1 MSAPTSPQPVPVV
14 ETVSSKP
21 ETQGEA
27 PQHEVAQETSTE
39 SESGV
44 QSAGTG
50 YSTPLVQPMQPV
62 VQSYAAAPQSMSVQG
77 GQGPVS
83 LYVGEL
89 DPAVTE
95 AMLFEIFNMI
105 GPVASVRVCRDA
117 VTRRSLGYAYVNYL
131 NYGDGER
138 ALDQLNYS
146 QIRGKPCR
154 IMWSQR
160 DPGLRKTG
168 QGNIFIK
175 NLDQGIDNKALHDT
189 FAAFGTVLSCKVATD
204 ENGVSKGY
212 GFVHYDSNEAAEA
225 AIKSVNG
232 MLLNDKKVFV
242 GQHIS
247 RKERQSKIDEMKS
260 QFTNLYVKNLDT
272 EVTDEEFYALF
283 APFGN
288 ITSAVIQRDEEGR
301 SKGFGFINYEDHEDA
316 QRAVEDLNN
325 KEVNGKPIFVGRAQK
340 KSEREDELRKQY
352 EQAKYEKAGKYQGVN
367 LYIKNLEDDVDDD
380 KLRAEF
386 EPYGTITSCKVMRDE
401 KGASKGFG
409 FVCFASPDEATRA
422 MSELNNKIVGTKP
435 LYVALAQ
442 RKDVRKQQLESQI
455 AQRNNQL
462 RLAASQ
468 GIPGMPYGAAPQLFY
483 GPPTAGYP
491 PGQRPMMGYP
501 PAPGVA
507 TRMRYAPGQQMAGMP
522 VPAPYGQ
529 APPQPYGMPAAY
541 PRPRPVRQPG
551 APGAPA
557 PGPLPGPP
565 RGPGAP
571 VVTGGNVAR
580 LPMAGP
586 GGPVTGA
593 GAGRAAP
600 PNSVPPNGMQ
610 PQGYKLNPGTRNVN
624 PTGPA
629 PTAVATALEPA
640 INTAAL
646 ANAPAAE
653 QKQMLGEILYMKI
666 FGLEPELAGKITGM
680 LLEMENTELIH
691 LIETPDALQNKVAEA
706 MTVLD
711 EFSKNADPQQVTA

>member
-1 MSAPTSPQPVPVV
+1 MSAPTSPQPAPVL
-14 ETVSSKP
+14 EPAISKSEGLGERPPNEAQQPSTDP
-21 ETQGEA
+21 ELGQYGN
-27 PQHEVAQETSTE
+27 AQIQ
-39 SESGV
+39 SG
-44 QSAGTG
+44 
-50 YSTPLVQPMQPV
+50 QPI
-62 VQSYAAAPQSMSVQG
+62 VQSYAAAPQPLGGQG

-89 DPAVTE
+89 DPQVTE

-131 NYGDGER
+131 NYNDGER

-204 ENGVSKGY
+204 DSGLSKGY

-225 AIKSVNG
+225 AIKAVNG

-260 QFTNLYVKNLDT
+260 HFTNLYVKNLDT
-272 EVTDEEFYALF
+272 EVGEEEFEGLF
-283 APFGN
+283 SQFGP
-288 ITSAVIQRDEEGR
+288 ITSAVIQKDEEGN
-301 SKGFGFINYEDHEDA
+301 SKGFGFVNFENHEDA
-316 QRAVEDLNN
+316 QRAVEELDN
-325 KEVNGKPIFVGRAQK
+325 KEIHGKPVFVGRAQK
-340 KSEREDELRKQY
+340 KSEREEELRKQY
-352 EQAKYEKAGKYQGVN
+352 EQAKYEKAGKYQGSN
-367 LYIKNLEDDVDDD
+367 LYIKNLEDDVDDE

-386 EPYGTITSCKVMRDE
+386 EPFGTITSCKVMRDE
-401 KGASKGFG
+401 KGTSKGFG
-409 FVCFASPDEATRA
+409 FVCFSSPDEATRA
-422 MSELNNKIVGTKP
+422 MSEMNNKIVGTKP

-462 RLAASQ
+462 RLAAAQ
-468 GIPGMPYGAAPQLFY
+468 GIPNMPYGAAPMFY
-483 GPPTAGYP
+483 QPAAAGYP
-491 PGQRPMMGYP
+491 PGQRPVMGYP
-501 PAPGVA
+501 PAPGPA
-507 TRMRYAPGQQMAGMP
+507 RMRYAPGQQMAGMA
-522 VPAPYGQ
+522 VPPPYGQ
-529 APPQPYGMPAAY
+529 PPVPYGMGTPY
-541 PRPRPVRQPG
+541 QRPRPVRQPG
-551 APGAPA
+551 GPGGPGAPA
-557 PGPLPGPP
+557 PVPLSSAP
-565 RGPGAP
+565 RGPSAP
-571 VVTGGNVAR
+571 VVTGGNGTR

-593 GAGRAAP
+593 GAGRPAP
-600 PNSVPPNGMQ
+600 TPNGV
-610 PQGYKLNPGTRNVN
+610 PQNGGQAQAYKLNPNTRNATTTGQAT
-624 PTGPA
+624 TGPVSTEPPINA
-629 PTAVATALEPA
+629 AL
-640 INTAAL
+640 L
-646 ANAPAAE
+646 ANASAGE
-653 QKQMLGEILYMKI
+653 QKQILGEAIYMKI
-666 FGLEPELAGKITGM
+666 HAMQPELAGKITGM
-680 LLEMENTELIH
+680 LLEMETTELIH

-706 MTVLD
+706 ITVLE
-711 EFSKNADPQQVTA
+711 EFSKNAEQQQIAA